1 MPKPPFVAKEKVEI
15 FIRSYVHENKKLP
28 TMAEIRNH
36 FGGGSMNRYSEIL
49 KEMNIAAPE
58 KKSPLTLDPF
68 ETRQL
73 IAGIIPF
80 FEQKMARLVKEQTES
95 ERDLRLASVDALAE
109 MQKKYEDLTE
119 SSREKEIRFTVT
131 LKEQETRF
139 ISELKSLTQS
149 AAEEKVQLQTEIH
162 VLREKLQQ
170 EQEKNA
176 TLVSESQ
183 KCARFFAVL
192 EEFAGR
198 KLEDRDLYK
207 LRNYLSRQE
216 SSGRYYSRN
225 FS

>member
-1 MPKPPFVAKEKVEI
+1 MPKPPFVAKEKVEL

-119 SSREKEIRFTVT
+119 SIREKEFRFTVT

-149 AAEEKVQLQTEIH
+149 AADEKVRLQTEIH

-198 KLEDRDLYK
+198 KLEDKDLYK

>member
-1 MPKPPFVAKEKVEI
+1 MPKPPFVAKEKVEL
-15 FIRSYVHENKKLP
+15 FISSYVHENKKLP

-119 SSREKEIRFTVT
+119 SSREKEFRFTVT

-149 AAEEKVQLQTEIH
+149 AADEKVRLQTEIH

-198 KLEDRDLYK
+198 KLEDKDLYK

>member
-1 MPKPPFVAKEKVEI
+1 MPKPPFVAKEKVEL

-49 KEMNIAAPE
+49 KEMNIAAQE

-149 AAEEKVQLQTEIH
+149 AADEKVRLQTEIH

-198 KLEDRDLYK
+198 KLEDKDLYK

>member
-58 KKSPLTLDPF
+58 KKSPLTLDPL

-149 AAEEKVQLQTEIH
+149 AAEEKVRLQTEIQ

-176 TLVSESQ
+176 ALVSEGQ
-183 KCARFFAVL
+183 RCARFFAVL

-198 KLEDRDLYK
+198 KLEDKDLYK

>member
-149 AAEEKVQLQTEIH
+149 AAEKKVRLKTEIQ
-162 VLREKLQQ
+162 VLREKLQE

-176 TLVSESQ
+176 ALVSEGQ
-183 KCARFFAVL
+183 RCARFFAVL

-198 KLEDRDLYK
+198 KLEDKDLYK

>member
-149 AAEEKVQLQTEIH
+149 AAEEKVRLKTEIQ

-198 KLEDRDLYK
+198 KLEDKDLYK

>member
-1 MPKPPFVAKEKVEI
+1 MPKPPFVAKEKVEL

-95 ERDLRLASVDALAE
+95 ERDLRLASVDALVE

-149 AAEEKVQLQTEIH
+149 AAEEKVRLQTEIQL
-162 VLREKLQQ
+162 LREKLQQ
-170 EQEKNA
+170 EQGKNA
-176 TLVSESQ
+176 ALVSEGQ
-183 KCARFFAVL
+183 RCARFFAVL

-198 KLEDRDLYK
+198 KLEDKDLYK

>member
-1 MPKPPFVAKEKVEI
+1 MPKPPFVAKEKVEL

-119 SSREKEIRFTVT
+119 SSREKEFRFTVT

-198 KLEDRDLYK
+198 KLEDKDLYK

>member
-1 MPKPPFVAKEKVEI
+1 MPKPPFVAKEKVEL

-198 KLEDRDLYK
+198 KLEDKDLYK

>member
-1 MPKPPFVAKEKVEI
+1 MPKPPFVAKEKVEL

-119 SSREKEIRFTVT
+119 SSREKEFRFTVT

-149 AAEEKVQLQTEIH
+149 AADEKVRLQTEIH

-198 KLEDRDLYK
+198 KLEDKDLYK

-216 SSGRYYSRN
+216 SSGCYYSRN

>member
-1 MPKPPFVAKEKVEI
+1 MPKPPFVAKEKVEL

-119 SSREKEIRFTVT
+119 SSLEKEFRFTVT

-149 AAEEKVQLQTEIH
+149 AADEKVRLQTEIH

-198 KLEDRDLYK
+198 KLEDKDLYK

>member
-1 MPKPPFVAKEKVEI
+1 MPKPPFVAKEKVEL

-149 AAEEKVQLQTEIH
+149 AADEKVRLQTEIH

-176 TLVSESQ
+176 ALVSEGQ
-183 KCARFFAVL
+183 RCARFFAVL

-198 KLEDRDLYK
+198 KLEDKDLYK

>member
-1 MPKPPFVAKEKVEI
+1 MPKPPFVAKEKVEL

-119 SSREKEIRFTVT
+119 SSREKEFRFTVT

-149 AAEEKVQLQTEIH
+149 AADEKVRLQTEIH

-198 KLEDRDLYK
+198 KLEDKDLYK

>member
-1 MPKPPFVAKEKVEI
+1 MPKPPFVAKEKIEL

-149 AAEEKVQLQTEIH
+149 AADEKVRLQTEIH

-198 KLEDRDLYK
+198 KLEDKDLYK

>member
-1 MPKPPFVAKEKVEI
+1 MPKPPFVAKEKVEL

-149 AAEEKVQLQTEIH
+149 AADEKVRLQTEIH

-198 KLEDRDLYK
+198 KLEDKDLYK

>member
-15 FIRSYVHENKKLP
+15 FIRSYVHEHKKLP

-149 AAEEKVQLQTEIH
+149 AAEEKVRLKTEIQ
-162 VLREKLQQ
+162 VLREKLQE

-176 TLVSESQ
+176 ALVSEGQ
-183 KCARFFAVL
+183 RCARFFAVL

-198 KLEDRDLYK
+198 KLEDKDLYK

>member
-198 KLEDRDLYK
+198 KLEDKDLYK

>member
-1 MPKPPFVAKEKVEI
+1 MPKPPFVAKEKVEL

-95 ERDLRLASVDALAE
+95 ERDLRLSSVDALAE

-119 SSREKEIRFTVT
+119 SSREKEFRFTVT

-149 AAEEKVQLQTEIH
+149 AADEKVRLQTEIH

-198 KLEDRDLYK
+198 KLEDKDLYK

>member
-149 AAEEKVQLQTEIH
+149 VAEEKVQLQTEIH

-198 KLEDRDLYK
+198 KLEDKDLYK

>member
-149 AAEEKVQLQTEIH
+149 AAEEKVRLKTEIQ
-162 VLREKLQQ
+162 VLREKLQE

-176 TLVSESQ
+176 ALVSEGQ
-183 KCARFFAVL
+183 RCARFFAVL

-198 KLEDRDLYK
+198 KLEDKDLYK

>member
-36 FGGGSMNRYSEIL
+36 FGGGSMNRYSEII

-198 KLEDRDLYK
+198 KLEDKDLYK

>member
-1 MPKPPFVAKEKVEI
+1 MPKPPFVAKEKVEL

-109 MQKKYEDLTE
+109 MQKKYEDLTA
-119 SSREKEIRFTVT
+119 SRREKEFRFTVT

-149 AAEEKVQLQTEIH
+149 AADEKVRLQTEIH

-198 KLEDRDLYK
+198 KLEDKDLYK
-207 LRNYLSRQE
+207 LRN
-216 SSGRYYSRN
+216 
-225 FS
+225 

>member
-1 MPKPPFVAKEKVEI
+1 MPKPPFVAKEKVEL

-119 SSREKEIRFTVT
+119 SSQEKEFRFTVT

-149 AAEEKVQLQTEIH
+149 AADEKVRLQTEIH

-198 KLEDRDLYK
+198 KLEDKDLYK

>member
-119 SSREKEIRFTVT
+119 SSREKEFRFTVT

-149 AAEEKVQLQTEIH
+149 AADEKVRLQTEIH

-198 KLEDRDLYK
+198 KLEDKDLYK

>member
-1 MPKPPFVAKEKVEI
+1 MPKPPFVAKEKVEL

-36 FGGGSMNRYSEIL
+36 FGGGSMNRYSDIL

-80 FEQKMARLVKEQTES
+80 FEQKIARLVKEQTES

-119 SSREKEIRFTVT
+119 SSREKEFRFTVT

-149 AAEEKVQLQTEIH
+149 AADEKVRLQTEIH

-198 KLEDRDLYK
+198 KLEDKDLYK

>member
-58 KKSPLTLDPF
+58 KKSPLTLDPL
-68 ETRQL
+68 ETSQL

-80 FEQKMARLVKEQTES
+80 FEQKMTRLVKEQTES

-149 AAEEKVQLQTEIH
+149 AAEEKVQLQTEIQ

-176 TLVSESQ
+176 TLASEGQ
-183 KCARFFAVL
+183 RCARFFAVL

-198 KLEDRDLYK
+198 KLEDKDLYK

>member
-1 MPKPPFVAKEKVEI
+1 MPKPPFVAKEKVEL

-58 KKSPLTLDPF
+58 KKSPLKLDPF

-119 SSREKEIRFTVT
+119 SSREKEFRFTVT

-149 AAEEKVQLQTEIH
+149 AADEKVRLQTEIH

-198 KLEDRDLYK
+198 KLEDKDLYK

>member
-149 AAEEKVQLQTEIH
+149 AADEKVRLQTEIH

-198 KLEDRDLYK
+198 KLEDKDLYK

>member
-1 MPKPPFVAKEKVEI
+1 MPKPPFVAKEKVEL

-95 ERDLRLASVDALAE
+95 ERDLRLASVDALAK

-149 AAEEKVQLQTEIH
+149 AADEKVRLQTEIH

-198 KLEDRDLYK
+198 KLEDKDLYK